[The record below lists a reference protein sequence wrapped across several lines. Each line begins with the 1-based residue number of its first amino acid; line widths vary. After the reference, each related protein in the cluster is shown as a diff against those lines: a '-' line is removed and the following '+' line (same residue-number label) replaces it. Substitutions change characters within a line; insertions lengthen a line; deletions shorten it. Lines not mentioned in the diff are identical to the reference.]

1 MRAPS
6 CVLGRVAGLV
16 LDPSGGIFRDV
27 SHKVNRLRRSM
38 FVTKSPQC
46 VQFTAKSLLN
56 YAQYKSSYLAG
67 HIILW
72 ITMIFDI
79 SPVDNSVE
87 IIC

>member
-1 MRAPS
+1 
-6 CVLGRVAGLV
+6 
-16 LDPSGGIFRDV
+16 
-27 SHKVNRLRRSM
+27 M
-38 FVTKSPQC
+38 FVTKTPRC